1 MASFV
6 YNSTDELPEYFSSP
20 IIGRKAVASPGGD
33 SVKILEWPADAF
45 KGITASASST
55 EPAIS
60 LTLPALAARPV
71 PKLRLTFVPLLMPT
85 PQSPNVLN
93 TIFNHFGIPKEFV
106 YEHQRAVTHS
116 FGWQKEDDST
126 YEDPRHF
133 HPRGTQRK
141 TEEGTWLRSGI
152 FFRWKQR
159 GYAPNE
165 DDKVDMVIISTHASM
180 QRSFERLVPNPG
192 WGQALQDP
200 FCLLITVLDDLF
212 RQVDTTIWKVLIVL
226 RSVENVG
233 HPLISS
239 FAGKADATQT
249 VLGSAETGAIG
260 ASFDFIAM
268 YNIAKHII
276 HLKESSSAAYLTA
289 CEISEAHRQLM
300 MQPERTDGARRVM
313 EGVQALIQHKLTLLE
328 GCKVRVESLDN
339 RTQNMTN
346 LVSNACLGLQ
356 NSHLDACHLEAY

>member
-1 MASFV
+1 MV
-6 YNSTDELPEYFSSP
+6 IFS
-20 IIGRKAVASPGGD
+20 
-33 SVKILEWPADAF
+33 
-45 KGITASASST
+45 
-55 EPAIS
+55 
-60 LTLPALAARPV
+60 
-71 PKLRLTFVPLLMPT
+71 
-85 PQSPNVLN
+85 
-93 TIFNHFGIPKEFV
+93 
-106 YEHQRAVTHS
+106 THS
-116 FGWQKEDDST
+116 
-126 YEDPRHF
+126 
-133 HPRGTQRK
+133 
-141 TEEGTWLRSGI
+141 
-152 FFRWKQR
+152 
-159 GYAPNE
+159 
-165 DDKVDMVIISTHASM
+165 SM
-180 QRSFERLVPNPG
+180 QRSFEKLVPNPG

-233 HPLISS
+233 HSLASHI
-239 FAGKADATQT
+239 AGKAYAIQT

-300 MQPERTDGARRVM
+300 IQPERTDRARVM

-346 LVSNACLGLQ
+346 LAFNTVNQQDSHTMKSDSQSMKVIAVVTMLFLPAATIGRLRKSILRFRLG
-356 NSHLDACHLEAY
+356 E

>member
-6 YNSTDELPEYFSSP
+6 YNSTDALPEYFSSP

-33 SVKILEWPADAF
+33 PVKILEWPAD
-45 KGITASASST
+45 GIVASEPST
-55 EPAIS
+55 EPSIS
-60 LTLPALAARPV
+60 LTLPALAARPI
-71 PKLRLTFVPLLMPT
+71 PKLRIT
-85 PQSPNVLN
+85 
-93 TIFNHFGIPKEFV
+93 
-106 YEHQRAVTHS
+106 
-116 FGWQKEDDST
+116 
-126 YEDPRHF
+126 
-133 HPRGTQRK
+133 
-141 TEEGTWLRSGI
+141 
-152 FFRWKQR
+152 WKQGR
-159 GYAPNE
+159 YALNE
-165 DDKVDMVIISTHASM
+165 DGKVDMVIFSTHSSM
-180 QRSFERLVPNPG
+180 QRSFEKLVPNPG

-233 HPLISS
+233 HSLASHI
-239 FAGKADATQT
+239 AGKAYAIQT

-300 MQPERTDGARRVM
+300 IQPERTDRARVM

-346 LVSNACLGLQ
+346 L
-356 NSHLDACHLEAY
+356 